1 MMMKVMIANVG
12 FRWPLFYTEP
22 GLGWGGFTHGQAGK
36 AQPEVDWRKSPKNV
50 ESPQN
55 PPILENL
62 KNHHRGFRLGWGRR
76 QCFRLNSKMKISQ
89 IQHPGLM
96 MEVALVE
103 DNRRSLWEAK
113 QGSYAGPHAMPEA
126 ANAEARN
133 DKYSRDDQMFK
144 PYWERAAHNVC
155 IITTTRLVFLFY
167 QEQMTSMFRP
177 WLWR

>member
-1 MMMKVMIANVG
+1 MWG
-12 FRWPLFYTEP
+12 FADLCFIPNQD
-22 GLGWGGFTHGQAGK
+22 WGEGVHPRAGRQCPARGRSEK
-36 AQPEVDWRKSPKNV
+36 KPKKCRKSPK
-50 ESPQN
+50 PTFW
-55 PPILENL
+55 PILENP

-155 IITTTRLVFLFY
+155 IITKTRLVFLFY
-167 QEQMTSMFRP
+167 QEQMTSIFRL